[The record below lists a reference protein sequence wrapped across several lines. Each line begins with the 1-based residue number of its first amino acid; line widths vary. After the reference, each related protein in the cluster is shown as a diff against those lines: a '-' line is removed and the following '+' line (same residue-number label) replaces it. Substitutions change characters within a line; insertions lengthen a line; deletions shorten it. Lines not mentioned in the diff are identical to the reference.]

1 LKKASYSTDELYNL
15 WTMLEQVHSGITL
28 ARDRELEQ
36 HGLSTIKASALFIV
50 QSIGNEATPA
60 EISRWILRRPH
71 SVSGLLDRMEKDG
84 LIKKAKNL
92 HKKNLVRV
100 TITPKGKKGLEI
112 SAKRKTI
119 NQILNALSE
128 DERKQLYIYLDK
140 LRNKALKVAGITHKP
155 PFPPSAKSR

>member
-1 LKKASYSTDELYNL
+1 MKGTIATDELFNL

-36 HGLSTIKASALFIV
+36 HGLSTIKASALFIID
-50 QSIGNEATPA
+50 SIGNEATPA

-84 LIKKAKNL
+84 LIKKTKNL

-100 TITPKGKKGLEI
+100 TITPKGRQAYNI
-112 SAKRKTI
+112 SLKRKTI
-119 NQILNALSE
+119 NQVLTALTD
-128 DERKQLYIYLDK
+128 DERKELYSFLDR
-140 LRNKALKVAGITHKP
+140 LRNKSLKVAGITHKP
-155 PFPPSAKSR
+155 PFPPPAAKSK

>member
-1 LKKASYSTDELYNL
+1 MKKASYSTDELYNL

-140 LRNKALKVAGITHKP
+140 LRNKALKVAGIAHKP
-155 PFPPSAKSR
+155 PFPPSAKSK

>member
-1 LKKASYSTDELYNL
+1 MKKESYSTDELYNL
-15 WTMLEQVHSGITL
+15 WAMLEQVNSGITL

-36 HGLSTIKASALFIV
+36 HGLSTIKASALFII

-84 LIKKAKNL
+84 LIKKTKNL

-100 TITPKGKKGLEI
+100 TITPKGRKGLEI
-112 SAKRKTI
+112 AAKRKTI
-119 NQILNALSE
+119 NQILNTLTAE
-128 DERKQLYIYLDK
+128 ERKQLYAFMDK

-155 PFPPSAKSR
+155 PFPPSAKTR